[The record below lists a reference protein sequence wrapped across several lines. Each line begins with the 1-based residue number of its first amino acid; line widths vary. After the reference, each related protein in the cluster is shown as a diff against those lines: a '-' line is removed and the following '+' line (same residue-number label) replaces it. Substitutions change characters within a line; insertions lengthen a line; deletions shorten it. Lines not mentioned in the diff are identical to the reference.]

1 MEYFERHEGG
11 ERAII
16 VHLDIRQIQDPDD
29 LNEFELL
36 ADSAGADRLA
46 LVTGSRS
53 RPDAKY
59 FVGSGK
65 AQEIAEL
72 VREYDADIVLF
83 NHNLSPSQERNIEAL
98 VQCRVLDRTGLI
110 LDIFAQRARTY
121 EGKLQVEL
129 AQLNHLST
137 RLVRGWTH
145 LERQKGGIGLRGPGE
160 TQLETDRRLLQVRVT
175 QLKNKLEKVRQT
187 RAQGRARRQK
197 SDVPTISLVG
207 YTNAGKSTLF
217 NRLVDENIYAADQLF
232 ATLDPTLRRLDWQG
246 VGRVVLVDT
255 VGFVRHLPHEL
266 VESFHATLEETLEA
280 DLLLHVIDSSSED
293 MHEQIQAVKNVLAE
307 IDNDVPVLN
316 VYNKIDLTDEP
327 AHIGYAKEGQPNRVY
342 VSSRQNLG
350 MEELSLAVQQLL
362 TGNLTT
368 FDLTLPYNAGQF
380 KNTLYELGVILEE
393 SYDDNGHECL
403 TIRLPS
409 DRLKQLL
416 GQANLKPLDVLPLA
430 QATLLMP
437 ILEEFE
443 QKDESMDEAA
453 SLTPEEEDAFV
464 EFEALNSA
472 TEASDSQS

>member
-1 MEYFERHEGG
+1 LEYFERHEGG

-46 LVTGSRS
+46 LVTGSRA

-368 FDLTLPYNAGQF
+368 FDLTLPYSAGQF

-472 TEASDSQS
+472 TEKSDSQS